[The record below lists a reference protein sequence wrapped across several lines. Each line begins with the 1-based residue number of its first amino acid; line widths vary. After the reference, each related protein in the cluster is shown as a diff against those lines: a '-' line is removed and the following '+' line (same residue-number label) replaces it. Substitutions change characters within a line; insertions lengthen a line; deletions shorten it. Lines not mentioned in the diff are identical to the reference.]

1 MEKVLLVKPQTYM
14 NDSGRSVGPVMNFYK
29 LTPEDLIVAHDD
41 KDIPAESVYVQKSTY
56 SYNDYKNL
64 MAQAEKIY
72 KATESTDAAV
82 TTAPDYLNEKVILT
96 VPSISKETQ
105 NNLNKALGSA
115 LRIVIQ

>member
-1 MEKVLLVKPQTYM
+1 
-14 NDSGRSVGPVMNFYK
+14 
-29 LTPEDLIVAHDD
+29 
-41 KDIPAESVYVQKSTY
+41 
-56 SYNDYKNL
+56 

-72 KATESTDAAV
+72 RATESTDAAV

>member
-1 MEKVLLVKPQTYM
+1 MKQ
-14 NDSGRSVGPVMNFYK
+14 
-29 LTPEDLIVAHDD
+29 
-41 KDIPAESVYVQKSTY
+41 
-56 SYNDYKNL
+56 YKNI

-72 KATESTDAAV
+72 RATESTDAAV